1 VQGQAL
7 RDRAPEFTAL
17 GTVILG
23 ASFDTPAENDAFAA
37 AQDFPFPLLSDVD
50 RTIGRAY
57 GVARDDDDQYASF
70 PRRMSF
76 LIDPEAT
83 VRKVYSV
90 TDVAGHAGA
99 VLHDLELLVARP

>member
-7 RDRAPEFTAL
+7 RDRAPEFDAL

-37 AQDFPFPLLSDVD
+37 AQDFPFLLLSDVD
-50 RTIGRAY
+50 RTVGRAY
-57 GVARDDDDQYASF
+57 GVTRDDDDQYTSF

-76 LIDPEAT
+76 LIDPEGT
-83 VRKVYSV
+83 VRKVYAV
-90 TDVAGHAGA
+90 TDVAGHAGV
-99 VLHDLELLVARP
+99 VLRDLELMEHRV

>member
-7 RDRAPEFTAL
+7 RDRAPEFTAF
-17 GTVILG
+17 GTVIFG

-50 RTIGRAY
+50 RTVGRAY
-57 GVARDDDDQYASF
+57 GVTRDDDDQYASF

-76 LIDPEAT
+76 LIDPEGT
-83 VRKVYSV
+83 VRKVYPV

-99 VLHDLELLVARP
+99 VLQDLELLVARP